1 MQQHLTA
8 CPALFQQE
16 ASEPAVP
23 HTLMSTL
30 EPLLPSAEISDPS
43 VTRFLLRNAHSASVS
58 TLLQRATAVRPSM
71 SVILTGTAPV
81 NDSLLS
87 AASTWQATGARLE
100 LFAFDSSDPSIAGLS
115 QERLQRSDVVHQILS
130 EAPGGQLLGV
140 ARAVE
145 KSDHEFV
152 VLASSQSD
160 SLGFLDQCLAQM
172 WIDGADVAVLQL
184 GAGHDVAGAQ
194 PIDAA
199 TQLARWIASSGAPG
213 VERTIVMRRW
223 VARWIF
229 NEIARAIDPVDEIA
243 DRARLLGIAIA
254 VVGSQA

>member
-1 MQQHLTA
+1 MQQHLTP
-8 CPALFQQE
+8 CTALSQQE
-16 ASEPAVP
+16 ASHPAVP

-30 EPLLPSAEISDPS
+30 EPLLPSAEIIDPS
-43 VTRFLLRNAHSASVS
+43 VTRPSRRNAHSARVS

-71 SVILTGTAPV
+71 SVILTGTDPV

-87 AASTWQATGARLE
+87 AASSWQATGARLE
-100 LFAFDSSDPSIAGLS
+100 LFAFDSTEPAIAGLS
-115 QERLQRSDVVHQILS
+115 QARLQRSDVVHQILS

-152 VLASSQSD
+152 VLASAQSD
-160 SLGFLDQCLAQM
+160 SMGFLDQCLAQM

-184 GAGHDVAGAQ
+184 GQQDALAGTQ

-199 TQLARWIASSGAPG
+199 TQLARWIASSGAPR

-229 NEIARAIDPVDEIA
+229 NEIARAIDPVEEIA

-254 VVGSQA
+254 VVGSQE